1 MEQVFFKIAMIFKEV
16 EEKHNLMSM
25 PLFEEKDEEVEN
37 EILNSII
44 KLLIQGVPNISF
56 KFQIHLQIENIKFN
70 KKLSIEDINKLVLIK
85 DCLDIIVNYN
95 IEEFS
100 SLAYSI
106 LKDRDKEE
114 FSIIIGDNTNFTLD
128 EYRKMCK
135 KYYLT

>member
-1 MEQVFFKIAMIFKEV
+1 MLYVKIYKGDFMEQVFFKIAMIFKEV

-37 EILNSII
+37 EVLNSII

-100 SLAYSI
+100 TLAYSI
-106 LKDRDKEE
+106 LKDTDKDE
-114 FSIIIGDNTNFTLD
+114 FSIIIGHNTNFTLD
-128 EYRKMCK
+128 
-135 KYYLT
+135 

>member
-37 EILNSII
+37 EVLNSII

-100 SLAYSI
+100 TLAYSI
-106 LKDRDKEE
+106 LKDTDKDE

>member
-37 EILNSII
+37 EVLNSII

>member
-1 MEQVFFKIAMIFKEV
+1 MIAT
-16 EEKHNLMSM
+16 
-25 PLFEEKDEEVEN
+25 
-37 EILNSII
+37 II
-44 KLLIQGVPNISF
+44 YFWAS
-56 KFQIHLQIENIKFN
+56 
-70 KKLSIEDINKLVLIK
+70 LIK

-100 SLAYSI
+100 TLAYSI
-106 LKDRDKEE
+106 LKDTDKDE

>member
-37 EILNSII
+37 EVLNSII

-100 SLAYSI
+100 TLAYSI
-106 LKDRDKEE
+106 LKDTDKDE

-128 EYRKMCK
+128 EYRKICK
-135 KYYLT
+135 KYYLV